1 MLCFCGS
8 KLNFQQCCEVFIRG
22 KQLAKTPLQLM
33 RSRFSAYCIPEID
46 YIFETYHTSQHASN
60 QKQDIELFAKSS
72 HFLKLEI
79 IRCFGTDQLP
89 SSCTIP
95 EVKDVAGFV
104 EFSVSYLQA
113 GKLHQF
119 SECSRFLPELTTPI
133 TNERQSQ
140 SAVNTFL
147 SDSIAD
153 SPANPVNSWQWRYVD
168 GVLNS
173 IPSKS
178 IGRNELCP
186 CGSGKK
192 YKQCQTHQTVK

>member
-22 KQLAKTPLQLM
+22 KQLAETPLQLM
-33 RSRFSAYCIPEID
+33 RSRFSAYCIREID

-89 SSCTIP
+89 GSCTIP

-113 GKLHQF
+113 GKIHQF
-119 SECSRFLPELTTPI
+119 SECSRFLPEHTNPI
-133 TNERQSQ
+133 TIKRQSQ
-140 SAVNTFL
+140 SAFNNSVP
-147 SDSIAD
+147 DSN
-153 SPANPVNSWQWRYVD
+153 STNPANTANSWQWRYVD

-173 IPSKS
+173 MPSKS

-192 YKQCQTHQTVK
+192 YKQCQMHQAAK